1 MTAEP
6 PRDARWAR
14 SGPAR
19 VIRGLLQ
26 IVVLVPVARFLTPVS
41 CVGREFLR
49 DIGPAVYVANHSS
62 HVDTTACL
70 LALGRRVRRRLVVAA
85 AADYFYRSRA
95 AGLFASLVLGTVP
108 FHREGSSRE
117 SLALLKRLLADGWSV
132 LIFPS
137 GTRGAPPTQVKT
149 GFAYVAVDAQVP
161 VVPLWLTGPDQVM
174 PKGTHLPLPGGVAVV
189 IRKPI
194 QPGNDYDELVGRV
207 SALYAEIERE
217 TPAADERLD

>member
-1 MTAEP
+1 MTADP

-14 SGPAR
+14 SAPAR
-19 VIRGLLQ
+19 GVRGLLQ
-26 IVVLVPVARFLTPVS
+26 TLVLVPIAQFFTPVS
-41 CVGREFLR
+41 CSGREMLR
-49 DIGPAVYVANHSS
+49 DIGPVVYVANHSS

-85 AADYFYRSRA
+85 AADYFYRSRVT
-95 AGLFASLVLGTVP
+95 GFFASLVLGTVP

-137 GTRGAPPTQVKT
+137 GTRGAPPAQVKA

-174 PKGTHLPLPGGVAVV
+174 PKGTHLPLPGGVAVT
-189 IRKPI
+189 IRQPI
-194 QPGNDYDELVGRV
+194 QPGKDYDDLVARV
-207 SALYAEIERE
+207 SAVYAALDPD
-217 TPAADERLD
+217 TPAPGQRPD